1 MDMKFNLFALAA
13 PSTQAEFIAL
23 LDEALRMVD
32 ELTDMTMESTRL
44 MEERASK
51 ACHA

>member
-23 LDEALRMVD
+23 LDELCAW
-32 ELTDMTMESTRL
+32 
-44 MEERASK
+44 
-51 ACHA
+51 